1 MALQADFNAIMEQ
14 CNFSYIQ
21 QLFKLQWYNTKI
33 ARPYVLQECLNE
45 DLRDN
50 PSPELDAR
58 MADLNLVTCFLPDVT
73 SNRIM

>member
-1 MALQADFNAIMEQ
+1 MALQADFNAIMER

-50 PSPELDAR
+50 PSPELVKKKKKKKQNKKTD
-58 MADLNLVTCFLPDVT
+58 
-73 SNRIM
+73 